1 MILELDQGNT
11 RLKWRLL
18 ERGRVLQ
25 RGAILNFNLDLASL
39 CAEWAD
45 LPVEFVRAACV
56 ASAEVAT
63 LLAAAVRSCF
73 DLEIHFATVT
83 NSCAGIECAYSETGR
98 LGVDRWVAVVAAS
111 RQSQGPCLVVDS
123 GSALTV
129 DLLYQRRH
137 LGGYIAPGYELMRAA
152 LYKDTAAVKIAAG
165 LGPNAGP
172 GRSTEA
178 GVNAGLWGAMVGLVV
193 EARRHLQAS
202 SGSSSIDVLVC
213 GGDAESLISVLPMEV
228 RHTPDLVLDG
238 LAYSVPLKEFGE
250 I

>member
-18 ERGRVLQ
+18 EGGRILQ
-25 RGAILNFNLDLASL
+25 RGSILNLNLNMASL
-39 CAEWAD
+39 CAEWAN
-45 LPVEFVRAACV
+45 LQVEFVRAACV
-56 ASAEVAT
+56 ASTEVAA
-63 LLAAAVRSCF
+63 LLVAAVRSCF
-73 DLEIHFATVT
+73 ALDIQFAVVAQ
-83 NSCAGIECAYSETGR
+83 NCADIDCAYDDTGR
-98 LGVDRWVAVVAAS
+98 LGIDRWMAVVAAS
-111 RQSQGPCLVVDS
+111 RQSQGSCLVVDS

-137 LGGYIAPGYELMRAA
+137 LGGYITPGYELMRAA

-213 GGDAESLISVLPMEV
+213 GGDAEALISVLPMEV